1 LFALERQ
8 KLILDKL
15 KSEGAVLVS
24 KLSVEL
30 GVTEETV
37 RRDLEKLEKQ
47 ELLLRTHGG
56 AVPLNDNNHEYSL
69 EKRKNEKSDLKQI
82 LAKEAVKYIEP
93 GDTIFLD
100 ASTTIFYIAKE
111 IKNFKNVTVI
121 TNSLRILNELIGAP
135 DLKVMAIGG
144 YLSHNQSLVGSMA
157 EQEVENRFFANKM
170 FFSSRGVTAEAG
182 ILESNEQ
189 ECAIKQRM
197 IKNSNQKFFICDKAK
212 IGRVGFTKLM
222 PLSELDYMVT
232 EQGLDD
238 EFKQTLKENKVH
250 LVEIQ

>member
-1 LFALERQ
+1 MFALERQ
-8 KLILDKL
+8 KLIVDKL
-15 KSEGAVLVS
+15 KADGAVWVS
-24 KLSVEL
+24 KLSTEI
-30 GVTEETV
+30 GVTEETI

-56 AVPLNDNNHEYSL
+56 AVPLNENNHEYSL
-69 EKRKNEKSDLKQI
+69 EKRKNEKTDVKQC
-82 LAKEAVKYIEP
+82 LAKEAVKHIVP

-111 IKNFKNVTVI
+111 LKSFKNITII
-121 TNSLRILNELIGAP
+121 TNSLRILNELTGEA

-197 IKNSNQKFFICDKAK
+197 IKNSTSKFFICDKSK
-212 IGRVGFTKLM
+212 IGRVGFAKLT
-222 PLSELDYMVT
+222 PLSEIDYMIT
-232 EQGLDD
+232 EAGLDED
-238 EFKQTLKENKVH
+238 FRQRLKEDKVE
-250 LVEIQ
+250 LVELK